1 MENHTEADAVFLTD
15 TRHNNEIA
23 SLAGRNVVC
32 GADTFLY
39 FHGLDTSRRKTDLA
53 LMYNAPL
60 EHMDLFDKY
69 RVTYV
74 VVSDFERRS
83 YSIDTNAFHSHFKE
97 VLSIGD
103 ITLYQVIVP

>member
-1 MENHTEADAVFLTD
+1 
-15 TRHNNEIA
+15 
-23 SLAGRNVVC
+23 
-32 GADTFLY
+32 
-39 FHGLDTSRRKTDLA
+39 
-53 LMYNAPL
+53 
-60 EHMDLFDKY
+60 MDLFDKY

-103 ITLYQVIVP
+103 ITLYQVNVP